1 MTSKLDLHS
10 WASRLATCEERER
23 GRERESLNAGKEY
36 INGETLSSISNVIQ
50 LLLLGTDPGIR
61 QRALITPFFRAR

>member
-1 MTSKLDLHS
+1 MICILGLLD
-10 WASRLATCEERER
+10 WPRARREK
-23 GRERESLNAGKEY
+23 GRERESLNDGKEY

-61 QRALITPFFRAR
+61 QQALITPFFRAR